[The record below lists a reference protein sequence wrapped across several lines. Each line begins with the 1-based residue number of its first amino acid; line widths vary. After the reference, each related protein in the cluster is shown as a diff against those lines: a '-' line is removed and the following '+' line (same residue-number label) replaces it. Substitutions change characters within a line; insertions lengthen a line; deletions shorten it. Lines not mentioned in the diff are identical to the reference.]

1 MKLLIVSNMAH
12 YKADGKIVG
21 WGPTV
26 QEIDHIASKFEE
38 VRHLACLHPEPPPRS
53 SLAYSS
59 KNVRLIPLP
68 PAGGEKWK
76 DKLGILR
83 LSPLY
88 LRTILKELHLSEA
101 IHIRCP
107 ANIPLLAIILLTLFR
122 IPYWRWVKYAG
133 NWQPDGR
140 EPWSYTFQRW
150 WLQRGFHRGVVT
162 VNGRWPGQPQHVY
175 SFLNPSLTAR
185 ELELARAAGGL
196 KDLTFPLKLLFVGR
210 VEAAKGAGRVLLVA
224 DELRQRGIPF
234 EIDFVGDA
242 PERST
247 FEDWARARGLD
258 PWVTFHGWQSKQ
270 TLADFYARAH
280 FLIFPSAS
288 EGWPKVLSEAMA
300 YGVVPLAGAVSSI
313 PQILAET
320 GAGLAI
326 PPMDISGFVKALEDY
341 AASSD
346 LWKLASRAGMAAAG
360 KFTYEHYLQQ
370 LNRMF
375 QDAWGITLPMTENRQ
390 AQAKELL
397 DCPAQWLIL

>member
-1 MKLLIVSNMAH
+1 MKLLVISHTPH
-12 YKADGKIVG
+12 YKLEDCLVG
-21 WGPTV
+21 WGPT
-26 QEIDHIASKFEE
+26 IRE
-38 VRHLACLHPEPPPRS
+38 VDCLAGLFDEVVHVAPLHAEAAPIS
-53 SLAYSS
+53 SLPYNSHR
-59 KNVRLIPLP
+59 VRFRAIPP
-68 PAGGEKWK
+68 VGGESFR
-76 DKLGILR
+76 DKID
-83 LSPLY
+83 
-88 LRTILKELHLSEA
+88 ILKELPKYLKAIYQEIHLA
-101 IHIRCP
+101 DVVQVRCP
-107 ANIPLLAIILLTLFR
+107 ANVSLVAIVVAALLR
-122 IPYWRWVKYAG
+122 HPNWRWVKYAG

-234 EIDFVGDA
+234 RIDFVGDA
-242 PERST
+242 PERLT

-258 PWVTFHGWQSKQ
+258 PWVTFHGWQSRQ
-270 TLADFYARAH
+270 TLAGFYAKAH
-280 FLIFPSAS
+280 FLVFPSVS

-326 PPMDISGFVKALEDY
+326 PPLDISGFVKALEDY
-341 AASSD
+341 AASPD

-397 DCPAQWLIL
+397 DCPAQWLTL